1 MTSRSGPV
9 ARALRMAG
17 EDLARV
23 RFELA
28 RARRT
33 AGLSQAEVARAC
45 GLSRAAMSRLET
57 GANRRVTI
65 EELARVGGAVALD
78 VRIRTYPAGDP
89 IRDAGQA
96 RLLER
101 FRSRLGP
108 GLTWSTEVPLPLPGD
123 LRAWDAIVRSSTWRI
138 GVEAET
144 VIDDVQAVERRLALK
159 RRDGEVDHVILLV
172 SDTPRNRRAV
182 AAAGAAFGDLP
193 LRTRDILAA
202 LRDGRDPGGSG
213 LVFL

>member
-1 MTSRSGPV
+1 MTSRGGPI
-9 ARALRMAG
+9 ARALRVAG

-23 RFELA
+23 RSDLA
-28 RARRT
+28 RARRS

-45 GLSRAAMSRLET
+45 GLSRAAVSRLES
-57 GANRRVTI
+57 GMNQRVTI
-65 EELARVGGAVALD
+65 EELARIGGAVAIY
-78 VRIRTYPAGDP
+78 VRLRSYPAGDP

-96 RLLER
+96 RLLGR

-108 GLTWSTEVPLPLPGD
+108 GLRWSTEVALPLPGD
-123 LRAWDAIVRSSTWRI
+123 LRAWDAVIGGATWRI

-144 VIDDVQAVERRLALK
+144 VIDDAQTVDRRLALK

-172 SDTPRNRRAV
+172 SDTSRNRRAV

-193 LRTRDILAA
+193 LRTRAILAA
-202 LRDGRDPGGSG
+202 LRDGRHPGASG
-213 LVFL
+213 MVFL